1 MILDIQG
8 GVGHAEKTVQLQKA
22 VTSADSI
29 RLKYFHFP
37 GLPLLDLF
45 PAGVTVGGVAH
56 DILPVSSIPQ
66 LVNRMD
72 AITHNASRVFFCF
85 YNAHEFELCT
95 GGNAVTLSAGLAAV
109 LKMGTTL
116 QANSCYSSALF
127 EGELSLYSHFAVQ
140 VGHTRGFWDGA
151 LHNET
156 IARVRRDRDIST
168 AHSHFFNSAITYLD
182 FRVLAV
188 KKDGTHSLYDSPEV
202 WSAGLEV
209 M

>member
-8 GVGHAEKTVQLQKA
+8 GVGHAEKTIQLQKA

-72 AITHNASRVFFCF
+72 AICTSVFLLLQCSRV
-85 YNAHEFELCT
+85 
-95 GGNAVTLSAGLAAV
+95 
-109 LKMGTTL
+109 
-116 QANSCYSSALF
+116 
-127 EGELSLYSHFAVQ
+127 
-140 VGHTRGFWDGA
+140 
-151 LHNET
+151 
-156 IARVRRDRDIST
+156 
-168 AHSHFFNSAITYLD
+168 
-182 FRVLAV
+182 
-188 KKDGTHSLYDSPEV
+188 
-202 WSAGLEV
+202 
-209 M
+209 